1 MYIDPM
7 VAINEYELHV
17 RDAEEHIARLRALEE
32 RRAGEPT
39 PTRPAAA
46 RRTGV
51 LRRLLPRHGA

>member
-7 VAINEYELHV
+7 VAITEYELHV
-17 RDAEEHIARLRALEE
+17 RDAEQHIARLRALEE
-32 RRAGEPT
+32 RRAHESAQ
-39 PTRPAAA
+39 PARAVV